1 MRSVKSTLNI
11 SGSGVQRRTVLVALI
26 SLVILLKHVPP
37 THSAPHTSSLRDVCG
52 HTLRRPS
59 SFFGRHFDS
68 TFLKHF
74 FKHLIPFTSSA
85 RVKMQFYL
93 YKRDFAECGREIIT
107 DDHNT
112 LDMSDFNPE
121 HPTRIIIHGW
131 MSQSKGALNRA
142 VKNAYL
148 SLVKRVPQ
156 PAGGSLSDA
165 SPYEHHTTDSPSAIE
180 NDFRNN
186 NKIDIDLDT
195 GYRLNMNATNNDKPT
210 DFNVIVC
217 DWSVIASN
225 VNYYSVVDMVE
236 DLGRLL
242 VDFTNFLH
250 LRTGLNYN
258 DVYLIGH
265 SLGAQIAGSAGK
277 QAFPHRFNTIYAL
290 DPAGPK
296 FRDLSDEYRVD
307 PTDADYV
314 ESIQTSSSLGFEE
327 PVGHATF
334 YPNYGR
340 DQKKCYFYGCS
351 HRRAYHYFAESITS
365 KLGFWGTL
373 CRRQA
378 DDVWIISE
386 SGAEFIMGG
395 EPSTPKRGTF
405 YVKTAARPPYAL
417 GRSIQPERL
426 VTPAIDF
433 PDNDDIAA
441 KYTLEEVQSV

>member
-1 MRSVKSTLNI
+1 MHHRSAIQDTLRL
-11 SGSGVQRRTVLVALI
+11 SRLVAVVVLVIVLAN
-26 SLVILLKHVPP
+26 VPSAC
-37 THSAPHTSSLRDVCG
+37 SAPLASSLRDVCG

-59 SFFGRHFDS
+59 GFFDS
-68 TFLKHF
+68 TFLKRF
-74 FKHLIPFTSSA
+74 FKHWIPFTSSM

-107 DDHNT
+107 DDGSS
-112 LDMSDFNPE
+112 LEMSDFNPD

-148 SLVKRVPQ
+148 SLVKREP
-156 PAGGSLSDA
+156 LSDVSTEDA
-165 SPYEHHTTDSPSAIE
+165 NVVTSAPINSVYLNNSDLNGTVTPSDYNI
-180 NDFRNN
+180 
-186 NKIDIDLDT
+186 
-195 GYRLNMNATNNDKPT
+195 
-210 DFNVIVC
+210 IVC
-217 DWSVIASN
+217 DWSIISSN
-225 VNYYSVVDMVE
+225 VNYYSVVEMVE

-242 VDFTNFLH
+242 ADFVGFLH

-277 QAFPHRFNTIYAL
+277 QAHPYRFNTIYAL

-296 FRDLSDEYRVD
+296 FRDVSDEFRVD
-307 PTDADYV
+307 PSDAEYV

-373 CRRQA
+373 CRRQS
-378 DDVWIISE
+378 DDVWIFSE
-386 SGAEFIMGG
+386 TGVEFRMGG

-405 YVKTAARPPYAL
+405 YVKTAAKPPYAL
-417 GRSIQPERL
+417 GPNIQPQRF
-426 VTPAIDF
+426 VTAAIDNETNGLF
-433 PDNDDIAA
+433 EDENNSISEY
-441 KYTLEEVQSV
+441 KFV

>member
-1 MRSVKSTLNI
+1 MHHRSAIQDTLRL
-11 SGSGVQRRTVLVALI
+11 SRLVAVVVLVI
-26 SLVILLKHVPP
+26 VFVNVPSAC
-37 THSAPHTSSLRDVCG
+37 SAPLASSLRDVCG

-59 SFFGRHFDS
+59 GFFDS
-68 TFLKHF
+68 TFLKRF
-74 FKHLIPFTSSA
+74 FKHWIPFTSSM

-107 DDHNT
+107 DDGSS
-112 LDMSDFNPE
+112 LEMSDFNPD

-148 SLVKRVPQ
+148 SLVKREP
-156 PAGGSLSDA
+156 LSDVSTEDA
-165 SPYEHHTTDSPSAIE
+165 NVVTSAPINSVYLNNSDLNGTVTPSDYNI
-180 NDFRNN
+180 
-186 NKIDIDLDT
+186 
-195 GYRLNMNATNNDKPT
+195 
-210 DFNVIVC
+210 IVC
-217 DWSVIASN
+217 DWSIISSN
-225 VNYYSVVDMVE
+225 VNYYSVVEMVE

-242 VDFTNFLH
+242 ADFVGFLH

-277 QAFPHRFNTIYAL
+277 QAHPYRFNTIYAL

-296 FRDLSDEYRVD
+296 FRDVSDEFRVD
-307 PTDADYV
+307 PSDAEYV

-373 CRRQA
+373 CRRQS
-378 DDVWIISE
+378 DDVWIFSE
-386 SGAEFIMGG
+386 TGVEFRMGG

-405 YVKTAARPPYAL
+405 YVKTAAKPPYAL
-417 GRSIQPERL
+417 GPNIQPQRF
-426 VTPAIDF
+426 VTAAIDNETNGLF
-433 PDNDDIAA
+433 EDENNSISEY
-441 KYTLEEVQSV
+441 KFV

>member
-1 MRSVKSTLNI
+1 MHHRSAIRDTLRL
-11 SGSGVQRRTVLVALI
+11 SCLVAVVVLVI
-26 SLVILLKHVPP
+26 FIVNVPSA
-37 THSAPHTSSLRDVCG
+37 HSAPLASSLRDVCG

-59 SFFGRHFDS
+59 GFFDS
-68 TFLKHF
+68 TFLKRF
-74 FKHLIPFTSSA
+74 FKHWIPFTSA
-85 RVKMQFYL
+85 MRVKMQFYL

-107 DDHNT
+107 DDGSS
-112 LDMSDFNPE
+112 LEMSEFNPE

-148 SLVKRVPQ
+148 SLVKREPQ
-156 PAGGSLSDA
+156 SNVSSEGATEDATVATSSPINSVYVNNIGDGNRSDLNG
-165 SPYEHHTTDSPSAIE
+165 TVMPSDYNI
-180 NDFRNN
+180 
-186 NKIDIDLDT
+186 
-195 GYRLNMNATNNDKPT
+195 
-210 DFNVIVC
+210 IVC
-217 DWSVIASN
+217 DWSIISSN
-225 VNYYSVVDMVE
+225 VNYYSVVEMVE

-242 VDFTNFLH
+242 ADLVGFLH

-277 QAFPHRFNTIYAL
+277 QAHPYRFNTIYAL

-296 FRDLSDEYRVD
+296 FRDVSDEFRVD
-307 PTDADYV
+307 PSDAEYV

-373 CRRQA
+373 CRRES
-378 DDVWIISE
+378 DDVWIFSE
-386 SGAEFIMGG
+386 TGVEFRMGG

-405 YVKTAARPPYAL
+405 YVKTAAKPPYAL
-417 GRSIQPERL
+417 GPNIQPQRL
-426 VTPAIDF
+426 VTAAIDNETNETF
-433 PDNDDIAA
+433 EDEKNAISE
-441 KYTLEEVQSV
+441 YEFV

>member
-1 MRSVKSTLNI
+1 MILILNVPSVC
-11 SGSGVQRRTVLVALI
+11 
-26 SLVILLKHVPP
+26 
-37 THSAPHTSSLRDVCG
+37 SAPLVSSLRDVCG

-59 SFFGRHFDS
+59 GFFERHFDS
-68 TFLKHF
+68 TFLSHF
-74 FKHLIPFTSSA
+74 FKHLIPFTSSM

-107 DDHNT
+107 DVGSS
-112 LDMSDFNPE
+112 LEMSDFNPE

-156 PAGGSLSDA
+156 SVVSSDGGIVINSRSTNSVFETNIDNIYQSYLNGTMTPSD
-165 SPYEHHTTDSPSAIE
+165 Y
-180 NDFRNN
+180 
-186 NKIDIDLDT
+186 
-195 GYRLNMNATNNDKPT
+195 
-210 DFNVIVC
+210 NVIVC
-217 DWSVIASN
+217 DWSVISSN
-225 VNYYSVVDMVE
+225 VNYYSVVEMVE

-242 VDFTNFLH
+242 ADFVGFLH

-277 QAFPHRFNTIYAL
+277 QAHPYRFNTIYAL

-296 FRDLSDEYRVD
+296 FRDVSDDFRVD
-307 PTDADYV
+307 PSDAEYV

-340 DQKKCYFYGCS
+340 QQKKCYFYGCS

-365 KLGFWGTL
+365 ELGFWGTL
-373 CRRQA
+373 CRRES
-378 DDVWIISE
+378 DDIWIFSE
-386 SGAEFIMGG
+386 TGVEFRMGG
-395 EPSTPKRGTF
+395 EPSDPKRGTF
-405 YVKTAARPPYAL
+405 YVKTADKPPYAL
-417 GRSIQPERL
+417 GPHIQPQRL
-426 VTPAIDF
+426 VTAAV
-433 PDNDDIAA
+433 DIE
-441 KYTLEEVQSV
+441 TNRPFEEEKNSINEN